1 MKRSPSQQGFTLIE
15 LMIVVAIIAI
25 LAAIAIPQYQNYV
38 IKSQLTRVYSEL
50 NTLRTAVEVCHN
62 DGQATTGGCNLD
74 TVQSNMLLSNPT
86 VTFVPGTSS
95 SISAVIGNDATPRI
109 QGASVNITRNSSGM
123 WSCDF
128 SSADVPDSL
137 KPKACQ

>member
-1 MKRSPSQQGFTLIE
+1 MKRFFPQQGFTLIE

-38 IKSQLTRVYSEL
+38 IKSQLARVYSEL

-74 TVQSNMLLSNPT
+74 TVQSSMLLSNPV

-95 SISAVIGNDATPRI
+95 SIAATIGTDAAPRLHGAVV
-109 QGASVNITRNSSGM
+109 SITRNDSGV

-128 SSADVPDSL
+128 SSADVPNSL